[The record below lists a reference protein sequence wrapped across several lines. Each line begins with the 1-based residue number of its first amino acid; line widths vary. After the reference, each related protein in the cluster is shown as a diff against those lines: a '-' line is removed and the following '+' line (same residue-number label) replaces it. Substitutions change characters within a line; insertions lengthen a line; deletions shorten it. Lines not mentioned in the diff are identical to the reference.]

1 MSVELITAMAA
12 ATVATFGAAILSKIM
27 RPMLLEQKDLREKKL
42 GKVKEQIKKKIEGGV
57 NLEAKEVADIGR
69 GLGLSSGRAIE
80 ALYQLYSEAEDQE
93 SHNKYKKLIEDI
105 NRTEPFESLPEEARP
120 SLARLAEISQSSG
133 LESDKEL
140 LHPITKLL
148 DEYQDMKRDHAG
160 MKKQNRVS
168 YVVAL
173 ISFFVGIVGLVMAFT
188 GPSKDF
194 IQEEIQKSTESIQL
208 QLKSAQQVAPADAP
222 KARAAEQ

>member
-1 MSVELITAMAA
+1 MSVELITAITA
-12 ATVATFGAAILSKIM
+12 ATFATVGAAILSKIM
-27 RPMLLEQKDLREKKL
+27 RPILLEQIDLREKKL

-57 NLEAKEVADIGR
+57 NLEAKEVADVGR

-80 ALYQLYSEAEDQE
+80 ALYQLYSEAEEQE

-105 NRTEPFESLPEEARP
+105 NRAEPFESLPEEARP

-133 LESDKEL
+133 QESDKEL

-148 DEYQDMKRDHAG
+148 DEYQDIKRDHAG

-208 QLKSAQQVAPADAP
+208 QLKNSQHVAPVDTPEAHT
-222 KARAAEQ
+222 AEQ

>member
-1 MSVELITAMAA
+1 MSIELVTAMGT
-12 ATVATFGAAILSKIM
+12 ATLATFGAAILSKIM
-27 RPMLLEQKDLREKKL
+27 RPMILEQKDRREKSL

-69 GLGLSSGRAIE
+69 GFSLSSGRAIE
-80 ALYQLYSEAEDQE
+80 ALYQLYSEAEDE
-93 SHNKYKKLIEDI
+93 GSHSKYKKLIEDI
-105 NRTEPFESLPEEARP
+105 NRTEPFESLPEETRP

-133 LESDKEL
+133 QESDKEL

-160 MKKQNRVS
+160 MKKQNRIS
-168 YVVAL
+168 YFVAL
-173 ISFFVGIVGLVMAFT
+173 ISFFIGIVGLIMAFT

-194 IQEEIQKSTESIQL
+194 IQKEIQKSTESIEL
-208 QLKSAQQVAPADAP
+208 QLKSAQQVATADSK
-222 KARAAEQ
+222 KARAVEQ